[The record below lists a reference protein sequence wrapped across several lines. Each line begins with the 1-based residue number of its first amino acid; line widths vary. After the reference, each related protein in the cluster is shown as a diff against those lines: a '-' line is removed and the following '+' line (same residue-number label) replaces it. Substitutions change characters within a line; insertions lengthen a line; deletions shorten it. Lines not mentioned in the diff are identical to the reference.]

1 MFFTGPAEFGG
12 ISSGKISVAPD
23 GIPGGRPAARA
34 LRKHL
39 AAFVAISAVLLGVLT
54 GPALARQ
61 GSAHSDN
68 TSVQLDS
75 LPREAQ
81 ETQRLILS
89 GGPFPFAKDGSV
101 FGNRERALPPKN
113 RGHYREYTVVTPGSR
128 DRGARRIICGGTQK
142 SAPEACYYTADHYN
156 SFRRIER

>member
-12 ISSGKISVAPD
+12 ISSGKVRVAPD
-23 GIPGGRPAARA
+23 GIPGGRYVRC
-34 LRKHL
+34 LRKPL

-54 GPALARQ
+54 NPALARQ
-61 GSAHSDN
+61 GSAGPE
-68 TSVQLDS
+68 TASVRLSS
-75 LPREAQ
+75 LPNEAQ
-81 ETQRLILS
+81 ETQRRILS
-89 GGPFPFAKDGSV
+89 GGPFAFAKDGSV
-101 FGNRERALPPKN
+101 FGNRERALPVKS

-128 DRGARRIICGGTQK
+128 DRGARRIVCGGAQK